1 MAGRVCVRQGLSG
14 KGLKNRSIV
23 PKGYGWWEGE
33 RVSSGERAVRNSTV
47 LMPELRNRMFNSVLE

>member
-14 KGLKNRSIV
+14 KGLKNRRSIV
-23 PKGYGWWEGE
+23 PKGWWKGE